1 MKIFHYNEQDGQL
14 IGETNAIESP
24 LEPSVYL
31 IPAHATALH
40 PLAEQDGFTVNFNGI
55 EWEYRAIP
63 EPVPEPVPE
72 PLPKPEPEPVIVPVE
87 NPALTA

>member
-40 PLAEQDGFTVNFNGI
+40 PLAAQDGFTVNFNGL

-63 EPVPEPVPE
+63 EPVPE
-72 PLPKPEPEPVIVPVE
+72 PEPEPVIVPVE